1 MGYRINFLDRLG
13 LTTMDPTRPN
23 ITRRMSLLDK
33 PEMFESFIIIIF
45 LFFSLMWVSGPAC
58 AHLD

>member
-1 MGYRINFLDRLG
+1 LDRLG

-23 ITRRMSLLDK
+23 ITRRMSLLDT
-33 PEMFESFIIIIF
+33 PEMFESFIIF
-45 LFFSLMWVSGPAC
+45 VLFFSLMWVSGSAC

>member
-1 MGYRINFLDRLG
+1 MGYRINLLDRLG

-23 ITRRMSLLDK
+23 ITRRMSLLDT
-33 PEMFESFIIIIF
+33 PEMFESFIIIF
-45 LFFSLMWVSGPAC
+45 LFFSLMWVSGLAC